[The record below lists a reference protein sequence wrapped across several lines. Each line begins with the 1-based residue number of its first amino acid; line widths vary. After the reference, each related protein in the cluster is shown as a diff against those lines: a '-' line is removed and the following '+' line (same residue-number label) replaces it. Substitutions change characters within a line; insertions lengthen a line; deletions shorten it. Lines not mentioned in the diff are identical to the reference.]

1 MKVLKFD
8 SVDAYGRG
16 RTKSVLPLFFQTALL
31 FLFVVLIQY
40 GCATPAEIKREASL
54 PVEPEW
60 IKKPPHSEDTLYF
73 IGISTS
79 AETLEEGQK
88 AALKSAMS
96 EISNYMGTRIE
107 SVFKSYLT
115 EIEQNLSLQMKSESA
130 AFVKGAKVVDSY
142 YEKII
147 RIDKNFRME
156 KYDVYLLVSFSM
168 KEVKKELMRQQKEK
182 LEKVNMAYK
191 YYLTGLSDEKKRKF
205 YNARRAFNQAIALI
219 AQIKDVIE
227 IEGKDVKNS
236 EELNFHLNSHLQ
248 YITSQLLRVSLSIK
262 VSGSEKSEKVFISNF
277 RFSLGKCGFTIT
289 NEESA
294 FEISGDVSVS
304 GSSYLMNN
312 YVYYAEGSVSA
323 ERTSDHQ
330 VVATYSFKT
339 KGFHRQ
345 KKQAA
350 LNALAEAGIESGN
363 ALSGLVW
370 EKEKLGKVPV
380 SHEGN

>member
-1 MKVLKFD
+1 MQIFKF
-8 SVDAYGRG
+8 YGFIVYGMG

-31 FLFVVLIQY
+31 FLFVALIQY

-54 PVEPEW
+54 PVKPIW

-73 IGISTS
+73 IGISS
-79 AETLEEGQK
+79 SSESLEKGQN
-88 AALKSAMS
+88 AALKNAMS
-96 EISNYMGTRIE
+96 EISNYMGSRIE
-107 SVFKSYLT
+107 SVFKSYIT
-115 EIEQNLSLQMKSESA
+115 EIESELSSQMKSESTA
-130 AFVKGAKVVDSY
+130 LVKGAKVIDSY

-205 YNARRAFNQAIALI
+205 YNARRAFNQAMTLI
-219 AQIKDVIE
+219 AQIKDVVE

-236 EELNFHLNSHLQ
+236 EELNFHLNNHLQ
-248 YITSQLLRVSLSIK
+248 YITSQLLRVSLSIR
-262 VSGSEKSEKVFISNF
+262 VSGSEKFEKVFISNF
-277 RFSLGKCGFTIT
+277 RFSLGKYGFTIT

-312 YVYYAEGSVSA
+312 YVYYAEGSISV

-330 VVATYSFKT
+330 VVATYAFKT

-350 LNALAEAGIESGN
+350 LNALAEAGIEAGN

-370 EKEKLGKVPV
+370 EKEKVGKVASKP
-380 SHEGN
+380 